1 MRYVPCMFIWDE
13 RTLTMAL
20 EPRYAKVAR
29 RQYHDREAY
38 PLVILEARSRASHN
52 QFFSAVASGFSNL
65 PENLEVIKERL
76 GIKTIP
82 PDGWIDE
89 DHLRKWCLC
98 ETNHCD
104 VDEFDFDSPKDAV
117 TFARYCRKKDN
128 ENGTYTTILVRGSH
142 VVVKTPH
149 SQSAAAMSKEPFER
163 SKRDVLDLI
172 EAMTGLKRGTLNK
185 EAGRAA

>member
-29 RQYHDREAY
+29 RQFHDQESY

-52 QFFSAVASGFSNL
+52 QFFGALASGFANL
-65 PENLEVIKERL
+65 PEDLEIIKERL

-82 PDGWIDE
+82 PDGWIHE
-89 DHLRKWCLC
+89 EHLRGWCLC
-98 ETNHCD
+98 ETGHCT
-104 VDEFDFDSPKDAV
+104 VDDFDFDSPEDAV
-117 TFARYCRKKDN
+117 KFARYCRKKDDEN
-128 ENGTYTTILVRGSH
+128 EVYSQILVRGSH
-142 VVVKTPH
+142 VTIKTPH
-149 SQSAAAMSKEPFER
+149 SQSARAMSKEPFEQ